1 MFFYTSL
8 ESPLFRNENVYFAL
22 SDRYGGVSEGVFN
35 TLNLGYGVG
44 DDKQR
49 VDINHRRVKEAF
61 VKTFGKADFRVGLGT
76 SESGADKDL
85 TKNLPMFYCQQ
96 IHSTKSVIVDE
107 KLVSKYRRCDGGSMC
122 LGEAD
127 AIITHLPNVLVFV
140 MVADCNPILL
150 YDRKNGVVSVIHAGR
165 KGVFDGILLSSF
177 MHMRDVYGTRVE
189 DCLMYVGA
197 SIRSCCYEV
206 GEEIRT
212 QAEILGFN
220 DVFQGKNLDLIAC
233 LKQQSENLGLKPSQV
248 EISPFCSSCEGGL
261 YSYRRDHSTG
271 RFGLLAMLKK
281 GII

>member
-1 MFFYTSL
+1 MLFYTSL

-22 SDRYGGVSEGVFN
+22 SDRYGGASEGAFN

-61 VKTFGKADFRVGLGT
+61 IETFNKADSNGLGA
-76 SESGADKDL
+76 SESGADRDFA
-85 TKNLPMFYCQQ
+85 KNIPMFYCQQ

-107 KLVSKYRRCDGGSMC
+107 NLVSKYRRRDGSMC

-177 MHMRDVYGTRVE
+177 MRMSEVYGTRVE

-212 QAEILGFN
+212 QAEILGFI

-233 LKQQSENLGLKPSQV
+233 LKQQSENLRLETQS
-248 EISPFCSSCEGGL
+248 
-261 YSYRRDHSTG
+261 R
-271 RFGLLAMLKK
+271 
-281 GII
+281 

>member
-1 MFFYTSL
+1 MLFYTSL
-8 ESPLFRNENVYFAL
+8 ESPLFKNENVCFAL
-22 SDRYGGVSEGVFN
+22 SDRYGGASEGAFN

-44 DDKQR
+44 DCKQS
-49 VDINHRRVKEAF
+49 VDTNHRRVKEAF
-61 VKTFGKADFRVGLGT
+61 VKTFGKADSRVGLGT

-85 TKNLPMFYCQQ
+85 TKNIPMFYCQQ

-107 KLVSKYRRCDGGSMC
+107 NLVSKYRRRDGSMC

-165 KGVFDGILLSSF
+165 KGVFDGILPSVF
-177 MHMRDVYGTRVE
+177 MRMRDVYGTRVE

-261 YSYRRDHSTG
+261 YSYRREHSTG